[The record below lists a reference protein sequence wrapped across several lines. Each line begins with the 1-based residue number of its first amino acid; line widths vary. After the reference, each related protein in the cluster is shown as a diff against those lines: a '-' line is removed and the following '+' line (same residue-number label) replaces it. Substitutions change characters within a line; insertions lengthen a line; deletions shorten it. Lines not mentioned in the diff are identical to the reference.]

1 MSFLERIATQFQTK
15 RSFLCVGLDPEISKL
30 PEGVSKD
37 AEGVYEFLSAIVR
50 ATEDL
55 AVIYKPNWA
64 FFAAL
69 GIPGHQVLIRL
80 IEEIQT
86 NTPVIL
92 DAKLGD
98 IGNTAKAYARFVF
111 EEMGAD
117 AVTLNPYMG
126 GDSIAPFLEY
136 PDRFSFILGITS
148 NPTAAEVE
156 KLETQA
162 GGRVFE
168 RLATTFEESFP
179 QPNWGWVA
187 GATQVEE
194 MKDLRR
200 RSPDRWLLIPGV
212 GAQGGSL
219 EESLDAARDSGGTVR
234 GLVNASRSILYAS
247 SGRDYPEAARTAAEE
262 MAAAMQKVMKEG

>member
-1 MSFLERIATQFQTK
+1 MSFLERIANQVQTK
-15 RSFLCVGLDPEISKL
+15 RSFLCVGLDPEVSKL

-55 AVIYKPNWA
+55 AVVYKPNWA
-64 FFAAL
+64 FFASL
-69 GIPGHQVLIRL
+69 GVPGHQVLIRL
-80 IEEIQT
+80 TEEIQPK
-86 NTPVIL
+86 TPVIL
-92 DAKLGD
+92 DAKVGD

-111 EEMGAD
+111 EEMGAE

-148 NPTAAEVE
+148 NSTASQVE
-156 KLETQA
+156 KLDTQA
-162 GGRVFE
+162 GGKVFE
-168 RLATTFEESFP
+168 CLATTFEEIFP

-194 MKDLRR
+194 MRDLRR

-219 EESLDAARDSGGTVR
+219 EESLDAARDSDGTIR

-247 SGRDYPEAARTAAEE
+247 SGREYPDAARKAAEE
-262 MAAAMQKVMKEG
+262 MVTAMGKVLMEA